1 MAYGKY
7 RHSTFYGEKGST
19 WNVEIWKDGYSG
31 SSSEIDLSG
40 EGFEI
45 TWNGQ
50 GGTRDR
56 VFLGSECKLNCIV
69 KDGVDEAFLYDTIE
83 SGYQAV
89 SYTHLTLPTT

>member
-19 WNVEIWKDGYSG
+19 WNVEIWKDGFDQSG
-31 SSSEIDLSG
+31 DTSTEIDLSG

-69 KDGVDEAFLYDTIE
+69 KDGPDVL
-83 SGYQAV
+83 
-89 SYTHLTLPTT
+89 